1 MTALDTL
8 TSRLLPE
15 RDDATFLKELNIIP
29 SLSSS
34 TTTNPYTNGGNP
46 TNLQTGTSSSDVLQA
61 IQRLDEKVTGG
72 FAQVMAKLSNTP
84 IKGGG
89 AGINSQQSIEMFAG
103 NSGTTT
109 QPSIGNSGR
118 TTQPSL
124 FNTAR
129 SLFGIGPAAPA
140 ANAPAANAPA
150 ANAPA
155 APLMSTSTRPKLVST
170 GSVGQITSSSSLS
183 GGRRRRSR
191 MRKSRHQRSRRSRRR
206 RRN

>member
-109 QPSIGNSGR
+109 QPS
-118 TTQPSL
+118 L

-129 SLFGIGPAAPA
+129 GLFGLGPAAPA
-140 ANAPAANAPA
+140 ASAANAPA

>member
-84 IKGGG
+84 IRGGG
-89 AGINSQQSIEMFAG
+89 AGINSQQPIEMSAG
-103 NSGTTT
+103 NSGSTT
-109 QPSIGNSGR
+109 QPSIGNSDR
-118 TTQPSL
+118 TTQPSI
-124 FNTAR
+124 FNRAR
-129 SLFGIGPAAPA
+129 DLFGLGPA
-140 ANAPAANAPA
+140 APAANAPA

>member
-109 QPSIGNSGR
+109 QPSI
-118 TTQPSL
+118 
-124 FNTAR
+124 FNRAK
-129 SLFGIGPAAPA
+129 SLFGFEPA
-140 ANAPAANAPA
+140 APAANAPA